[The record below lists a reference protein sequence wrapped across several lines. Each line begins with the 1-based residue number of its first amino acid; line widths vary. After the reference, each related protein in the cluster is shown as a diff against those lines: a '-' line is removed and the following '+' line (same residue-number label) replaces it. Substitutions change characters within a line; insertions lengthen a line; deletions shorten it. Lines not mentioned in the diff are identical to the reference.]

1 LPDRTREK
9 RSKADATGNLV
20 FGKTA
25 RNFNQPAATC
35 GRVCV
40 VEVEEVVPA
49 GSLDPDCIHL
59 PGVYVQR
66 MIVGSPYDKKIE
78 FRTVRE
84 REAA

>member
-1 LPDRTREK
+1 M
-9 RSKADATGNLV
+9 
-20 FGKTA
+20 
-25 RNFNQPAATC
+25 
-35 GRVCV
+35 CV

-66 MIVGSPYDKKIE
+66 MVFGAPYDKKIE

-84 REAA
+84 KEPA